1 MEGIKVTQTGIKGDH
16 VMEKSGI
23 KILVVDDEEDIA
35 HFTAKILEYD
45 GFKALK
51 AMDGAQALEIFEKER
66 PQICLIDVHLG
77 YSKIDGMEVL
87 RKIKETDKNTEC
99 IMITRITDKN
109 TIAEAKK
116 LGVKEYL
123 LKPLASEQWLE
134 KVHTAAKNIQEET
147 ANG

>member
-1 MEGIKVTQTGIKGDH
+1 MD
-16 VMEKSGI
+16 KSKI
-23 KILVVDDEEDIA
+23 KILVVDDEEDIT

-51 AMDGAQALEIFEKER
+51 ALDGAQALEIFEKER

-87 RKIKETDKNTEC
+87 KKIKETDKNTEC
-99 IMITRITDKN
+99 IMITRITDKE
-109 TIAEAKK
+109 TIAKAKA

-134 KVHTAAKNIQEET
+134 KVHAVVNNIQERNE
-147 ANG
+147 AHG

>member
-1 MEGIKVTQTGIKGDH
+1 MD
-16 VMEKSGI
+16 KSRI
-23 KILVVDDEEDIA
+23 KILIVDDEEDIT

-45 GFKALK
+45 GFKAFRAL
-51 AMDGAQALEIFEKER
+51 DGAHALEIFEKER

-87 RKIKETDKNTEC
+87 RRIKQADKNTEC
-99 IMITRITDKN
+99 IMITRITDKD
-109 TIAEAKK
+109 TIAKAKA

-134 KVHTAAKNIQEET
+134 KVHAVVNTIRERNE

>member
-1 MEGIKVTQTGIKGDH
+1 MD
-16 VMEKSGI
+16 KSKI
-23 KILVVDDEEDIA
+23 KILVVDDEEDIT

-45 GFKALK
+45 GFKAFK
-51 AMDGAQALEIFEKER
+51 ALDGAQALEIFEKER

-87 RKIKETDKNTEC
+87 RKIKQTDKNTEC
-99 IMITRITDKN
+99 IMITRITDKD
-109 TIAEAKK
+109 TISEAKK

-134 KVHTAAKNIQEET
+134 KVHSAVNALQ
-147 ANG
+147 GRS

>member
-1 MEGIKVTQTGIKGDH
+1 
-16 VMEKSGI
+16 MEKSGI

-45 GFKALK
+45 GFKAFRAL
-51 AMDGAQALEIFEKER
+51 DGARALEIFEKER

-87 RKIKETDKNTEC
+87 KKIKETDKNSEC
-99 IMITRITDKN
+99 IMITRITDKD
-109 TIAEAKK
+109 TIAKAKA

-123 LKPLASEQWLE
+123 QKPLATEQWLE
-134 KVHTAAKNIQEET
+134 KVHAAVNNIQRGDK
-147 ANG
+147 ANGSSPDE

>member
-1 MEGIKVTQTGIKGDH
+1 MD
-16 VMEKSGI
+16 KSKI
-23 KILVVDDEEDIA
+23 KILVVDDEEDIT

-45 GFKALK
+45 GFKAFK
-51 AMDGAQALEIFEKER
+51 ALDGAQALEIFEKER

-87 RKIKETDKNTEC
+87 RKIKQTDKNTEC
-99 IMITRITDKN
+99 IMITRITDKD
-109 TIAEAKK
+109 TIDEAKK

-134 KVHTAAKNIQEET
+134 KVHAAVNALQ
-147 ANG
+147 GRS

>member
-1 MEGIKVTQTGIKGDH
+1 
-16 VMEKSGI
+16 MEKSGI

-45 GFKALK
+45 GFHALK

-134 KVHTAAKNIQEET
+134 KVHAAANNIQ
-147 ANG
+147 ARP

>member
-1 MEGIKVTQTGIKGDH
+1 MD
-16 VMEKSGI
+16 KSKI

-35 HFTAKILEYD
+35 HFTAKILQYD
-45 GFKALK
+45 GFKAFK

-77 YSKIDGMEVL
+77 YSKIDGMDVL
-87 RKIKETDKNTEC
+87 RKIKATDKNIEC
-99 IMITRITDKN
+99 IMITRITDKD

-123 LKPLASEQWLE
+123 LKPLASEKWLE
-134 KVHTAAKNIQEET
+134 KVQAAVNDIEGR
-147 ANG
+147 AASNG